1 MPALADAV
9 RITISRITP
18 IVHLNATKT
27 GWFNLESDRLGYPH
41 NSCTP
46 DLLGFLIGELLKT
59 AQINCLRSLGHI
71 RSVRQGDSPKDQR

>member
-1 MPALADAV
+1 M
-9 RITISRITP
+9 
-18 IVHLNATKT
+18 
-27 GWFNLESDRLGYPH
+27 ESDRLGYPH